1 MRNLISVVFATTLAG
16 IGSAIPQPYPSRPIT
31 MVVPFAAG
39 GPTDVVARIVSERM
53 GSSLGQTVVIEN
65 VAGADGVIG
74 VGRVARAR
82 PDGYTI
88 GAGQLGSNVFNG
100 AVYTLPFDLLKDFEP
115 ISLLSSNPYIL
126 VTKKSVPANSLKEL
140 IGWLKEN
147 QDRVSM
153 GVASTVQRV
162 SGAYFQKMTGTH
174 FLFVPYRGAGPALQD
189 LVAGQLDLL
198 FDQPSNTL
206 SHLRAGNTKAFA
218 VTASARLV
226 AAPEIPS
233 MDEAG
238 LPGFYI
244 SGWNAVWAPKGTPK
258 SIISKLDSAVKE
270 ALGDATVHSR
280 LADLGQEIPKPE
292 QQGPEALATLQ
303 KAEIEKW
310 WPIIIEAGIKAQ

>member
-16 IGSAIPQPYPSRPIT
+16 IGSAISQPYPSRPIT

-39 GPTDVVARIVSERM
+39 GPTDVVVRIVSERM
-53 GSSLGQTVVIEN
+53 GSSLGHTVVVEN

-82 PDGYTI
+82 PDGYTV

-126 VTKKSVPANSLKEL
+126 VTKKSVPASNLKEL
-140 IGWLKEN
+140 IGWLKDN
-147 QDRVSM
+147 QDKISM

-189 LVAGQLDLL
+189 LVAGQVDLL

-238 LPGFYI
+238 LPGFYV

-258 SIISKLDSAVKE
+258 SIISKLDSAVKD
-270 ALGDATVHSR
+270 ALGDAGVLSR
-280 LADLGQEIPKPE
+280 LADLGQEIPKAE

-310 WPIIIEAGIKAQ
+310 WPIIIEAGLKAQ